1 MATHM
6 PGKHASNRNPSLQ
19 MFSFITCHTIWI
31 SSGPNDLCEG
41 PSLIHIQNP
50 VGLITGA
57 P

>member
-31 SSGPNDLCEG
+31 SSGPDDLREG